1 MVNHDTNPVR
11 AFLQSPLN
19 RVRFDDF
26 LGRCLEVA
34 TGYLRYLS
42 ARRFSLPLEL
52 YSSDNP
58 TRDLAIDILGSLL
71 SRFRGEPFGIVF
83 EYYQRE
89 GFEEFDAVSEEE
101 LYHHLTI
108 LIRSF
113 VRQELSKLRKRND
126 PQIENLKRRIG
137 DILKDPRYCVL
148 ASESSP
154 GRDRVTLAPGR
165 EVDDDHREPWP
176 QNELV
181 LAAEWTYQRSPN
193 RSLWCRNL
201 VEEITQDERW
211 CDWVYRHQLVAA
223 MIGVCRANQLLE
235 MDQPSRIPPADHG
248 LSSDLVDQASQ
259 VTREWLREDV
269 LQDFVTKGR
278 ITVEDIEPF
287 LAAFDAIIAD
297 GTQNGTLDKLPAYF
311 RVSMPDQNH
320 QEYLSKY
327 KYVFE
332 TAMKGGLQYMAQILT
347 E

>member
-1 MVNHDTNPVR
+1 MPSSDPVR

-26 LGRCLEVA
+26 FPRCLEVT
-34 TGYLRYLS
+34 TGYLRCLN
-42 ARRFSLPLEL
+42 ARRFSLPLEQ

-71 SRFRGEPFGIVF
+71 AGRHGEPFGIVF
-83 EYYQRE
+83 EYYRRE
-89 GFEEFDAVSEEE
+89 GFEEFAAVSEEE

-113 VRQELSKLRKRND
+113 VRQELSKLRKRHD

-137 DILKDPRYCVL
+137 DILKDRQYRVL

-154 GRDRVTLAPGR
+154 GRDRVTLAPGK
-165 EVDDDHREPWP
+165 EVEGDHREPWP
-176 QNELV
+176 QHELD
-181 LAAEWTYQRSPN
+181 LAAELAYQRSSS
-193 RSLWCRNL
+193 RSQWCRNL
-201 VEEITQDERW
+201 FEEITHDERW

-235 MDQPSRIPPADHG
+235 MDQPSRIPPADQG
-248 LSSDLVDQASQ
+248 LSGDSVDRASQ
-259 VTREWLREDV
+259 LARDWLRESV
-269 LQDFVTKGR
+269 LRDFAAKGR
-278 ITVEDIEPF
+278 ITVKEIEPF

-297 GTQNGTLDKLPAYF
+297 GTHSGTLDKLPDYF
-311 RVSMPDQNH
+311 RALMPAQTH
-320 QEYLSKY
+320 QDYLSKY

-332 TAMKGGLQYMAQILT
+332 TAMKGGLQYMARILT